1 MKYEV
6 IRNFQDLSDSKKH
19 EYKKGDLYPRE
30 GFEPSEDF
38 ISSLLTGFNSAGS
51 IFITEIIGENT
62 IEVNTVGTVHDE
74 VLDDKTSESLINESA
89 KEEIIEVET
98 EDTIP
103 VKTKRRRR
111 TTKTEE

>member
-51 IFITEIIGENT
+51 IFITENT
-62 IEVNTVGTVHDE
+62 IEVDTVETVHDE

>member
-19 EYKKGDLYPRE
+19 EYKKGDLYPRY

-51 IFITEIIGENT
+51 IFITEISENT
-62 IEVNTVGTVHDE
+62 VETVHDE